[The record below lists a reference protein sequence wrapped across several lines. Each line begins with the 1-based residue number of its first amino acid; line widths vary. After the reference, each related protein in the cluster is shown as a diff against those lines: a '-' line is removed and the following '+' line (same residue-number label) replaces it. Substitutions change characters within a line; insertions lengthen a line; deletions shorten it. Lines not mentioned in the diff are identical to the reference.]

1 MSLNAAGKGNIL
13 GVEVSAIDYEGIVA
27 RVLENARERRPLSVS
42 ATAVHGLMCGVF
54 SRHHRYR
61 LNLHDIVAP
70 DGQPVRW
77 ALNLLHGARLAERT
91 YGPELMLRI
100 CAAAARN
107 NIPIGF
113 YGSRAE
119 TLRLLCANMARRFP
133 GLKIAGSMPS
143 LFRRSTGD
151 EQAQI
156 IAAIRQ
162 SGAGILFVGLGCPR
176 QEVWAYENAKALSL
190 PVIAVGAAFDFHA
203 GVIPQAPPALQ
214 RRGLEWAFRLW
225 QEPRRLWRRYL
236 YLNPAFLALLA
247 IQLCRLNGFRDH
259 GIPPPESENY
269 A

>member
-13 GVEVSAIDYEGIVA
+13 GVEVSAIDYDGIVA
-27 RVLENARERRPLSVS
+27 RVLAGARAHNSLSVS
-42 ATAVHGLMCGVF
+42 ATAVHGVMCGVLD
-54 SRHHRYR
+54 RHHRYR

-77 ALNLLHGARLAERT
+77 ALNLLHGAHLAERT

-100 CAAAARN
+100 CAAAAAHDF
-107 NIPIGF
+107 PVAF
-113 YGSRAE
+113 YGSRPE
-119 TLRLLCANMARRFP
+119 TLRLLCANMTRRFP
-133 GLKIAGSMPS
+133 ALKIADSIPS
-143 LFRRSTGD
+143 LFRRSTSD

-156 IAAIRQ
+156 VAAIQR
-162 SGAGILFVGLGCPR
+162 SGAGIVFVGLGCPR
-176 QEVWAYENAKALSL
+176 QEVWAYENVKALSV

-214 RRGLEWAFRLW
+214 RHGLEWAFRLW

-236 YLNPAFLALLA
+236 YLNPAFMALLA
-247 IQLCRLNGFRDH
+247 IQLCRLGTFRDH
-259 GIPPPESENY
+259 GTPPPEPENY

>member
-13 GVEVSAIDYEGIVA
+13 GVEVSAIDYDGILA
-27 RVLENARERRPLSVS
+27 RVLACARERKPLSVS
-42 ATAVHGLMCGVF
+42 ATAVHGVMCGVLD
-54 SRHHRYR
+54 RHHRYR

-91 YGPELMLRI
+91 YGPELMLRV
-100 CAAAARN
+100 CAAAAEH
-107 NIPIGF
+107 NIPVCF
-113 YGSRAE
+113 YGSRPDI
-119 TLRLLCANMARRFP
+119 LGRLCANMARRFP
-133 GLKIAGSMPS
+133 ALNIAGSMPS
-143 LFRRSTGD
+143 LFRRSTGE

-156 IAAIRQ
+156 VAAIRR
-162 SGAGILFVGLGCPR
+162 SGAGIVFVGLGCPR

-214 RRGLEWAFRLW
+214 QRGLEWAFRLW

-247 IQLCRLNGFRDH
+247 MQLCRLRNFRDH
-259 GIPPPESENY
+259 GLPPLKSENH